1 MHHVID
7 NNSSLIN
14 YTCRPFLNEG
24 PAIWSQ
30 YPAALGFIP
39 LFPGCYHSYPIANAK
54 EKIYA
59 QVLQWLSRMDIY
71 DNFDNYYT
79 VCINLIHSPV
89 NLLEVGENRFGY
101 AMAFGASTTAVLA
114 LFTNQTFDRN
124 YWVSV
129 LLGIFIV
136 FRVSVVY
143 YPLFACLSSKF
154 RLLGAVLGFLHSAD
168 IAAIHLLGVIYC
180 PSFQSLG
187 PYSNVVLNIPI
198 FICLAWLECHF
209 GYLIILAIYNHVK
222 GITQKEKLRPFVHL
236 QNYQFIHVKLLLKA
250 AEESDFETEE
260 EKKPNSVRAFLTKYL
275 YKPKPH
281 FKYPPRILCT
291 FVVAAIALYEITV
304 MYYYLASNIFNPFEN
319 WVMQYSEY
327 LTIVLNAS
335 KKDNLQFVYNCRDT
349 WIVVTVIASSLNALY
364 LSHMLILYRINKFK
378 LYRGEKSELPIDKY
392 TSFGSVIQSSICYA
406 GYQISYMLW
415 AFVAIHFILCLGIL
429 FVIYCIIYPLEGVGS
444 TWFLDFVIPIA
455 TCTILINIWQF
466 LVSKY
471 FFCQEHGNINALDN
485 RRLYHNFDYF
495 IFFYN
500 VMCGFFSCL
509 FRIGFD
515 GYLGFLYVEH
525 IHCHPVLV
533 TFCEI
538 LLNKD
543 FIKSSHDMKVAYYGG
558 SDDEKW
564 GNPRESEFKI
574 RNIQAYN
581 RWRVAVLLIRNKTL
595 RKLRKGYLEELREI
609 EKLEEEHHED
619 QAAIRRRKLSVNSLL
634 DNVRRSNYDIANSV
648 PAEANISNDV
658 IHNTMEG
665 SNESLATAKESSR
678 QNSQIISNVKTAV
691 APLSP
696 TGSSHGQSNDE
707 IETVR
712 QNIVLEVVDKKAQFS
727 SLSNSMGE
735 LSGGVK
741 TNTDSPKDENAARR
755 RPPYP
760 GVKSR
765 HASNST
771 GNIARDHEGKEARE
785 YLL

>member
-1 MHHVID
+1 
-7 NNSSLIN
+7 
-14 YTCRPFLNEG
+14 
-24 PAIWSQ
+24 
-30 YPAALGFIP
+30 
-39 LFPGCYHSYPIANAK
+39 
-54 EKIYA
+54 
-59 QVLQWLSRMDIY
+59 
-71 DNFDNYYT
+71 
-79 VCINLIHSPV
+79 
-89 NLLEVGENRFGY
+89 
-101 AMAFGASTTAVLA
+101 MAFGASTTAVLA

-275 YKPKPH
+275 YKPKP
-281 FKYPPRILCT
+281 P
-291 FVVAAIALYEITV
+291 
-304 MYYYLASNIFNPFEN
+304 
-319 WVMQYSEY
+319 
-327 LTIVLNAS
+327 
-335 KKDNLQFVYNCRDT
+335 
-349 WIVVTVIASSLNALY
+349 
-364 LSHMLILYRINKFK
+364 
-378 LYRGEKSELPIDKY
+378 
-392 TSFGSVIQSSICYA
+392 
-406 GYQISYMLW
+406 
-415 AFVAIHFILCLGIL
+415 FVAIHFILCLGIL